1 MTAGP
6 GRLAI
11 EGLGSI
17 RRLELDLASDVTVP
31 IGANGSGESNLV
43 SAPELVPRTW
53 DDSFRGCPRRR
64 GGASNPLLEGDEG
77 RADRIRIGLTSE
89 FDEEVGRNGYR
100 VELRPDAV
108 HGSDQAELHEWLLFQ
123 AGRDRE
129 RPFDEDL
136 GLGARSR
143 VRRIAESGTSGGLRG
158 FAAHVRPIPEGCR
171 ILHFDDV
178 SGHAP
183 VEGRSTAGD
192 DVALRSDAGSI
203 AAHPPRAQREHPGH
217 HRRIVS
223 AISHV
228 RPCLR
233 RLRPAAGSLGT
244 DQAAVG
250 TAGAGSHLPGPGG
263 R

>member
-17 RRLELDLASDVTVP
+17 RRLELASDVTVL

-64 GGASNPLLEGDEG
+64 RGASNPLLEGDEG

-89 FDEEVGRNGYR
+89 FDEEVGRR
-100 VELRPDAV
+100 VELRPDDV

-136 GLGARSR
+136 GHGARSR
-143 VRRIAESGTSGGLRG
+143 LRRIAESGTSGGLRG
-158 FAAHVRPIPEGCR
+158 FAAYVRPIPEGCR

-183 VEGRSTAGD
+183 VEGRSTAED

-203 AAHPPRAQREHPGH
+203 AAHPPRAQREHPEH

-223 AISHV
+223 AIRHV

-250 TAGAGSHLPGPGG
+250 TAGAGSHLPGPEG

>member
-17 RRLELDLASDVTVP
+17 RRLELDLASDVTVL

-136 GLGARSR
+136 GHGARSR
-143 VRRIAESGTSGGLRG
+143 VRRIAESGTSGRLRG
-158 FAAHVRPIPEGCR
+158 FAAYVRPIPEGCR

-203 AAHPPRAQREHPGH
+203 AAHPPRAQREHPGR

-223 AISHV
+223 AIRHV

>member
-17 RRLELDLASDVTVP
+17 RRLELASDVTVL

-108 HGSDQAELHEWLLFQ
+108 HGSDQAELHE
-123 AGRDRE
+123 
-129 RPFDEDL
+129 
-136 GLGARSR
+136 
-143 VRRIAESGTSGGLRG
+143 
-158 FAAHVRPIPEGCR
+158 
-171 ILHFDDV
+171 
-178 SGHAP
+178 
-183 VEGRSTAGD
+183 
-192 DVALRSDAGSI
+192 
-203 AAHPPRAQREHPGH
+203 
-217 HRRIVS
+217 
-223 AISHV
+223 
-228 RPCLR
+228 
-233 RLRPAAGSLGT
+233 
-244 DQAAVG
+244 
-250 TAGAGSHLPGPGG
+250 
-263 R
+263 